1 MVLTGPKITF
11 NSAIQL
17 VNRYCGSLPQ
27 DKFTKLSVIC
37 KKYKRDEMY
46 FAELT
51 LPMNSPFRTTIK
63 GKPMNNYDD
72 AKKSAALE
80 LCKRLF
86 RHQLLD
92 KNLLPI
98 KSKAD
103 AEDKAKKYL
112 NIPEE
117 TIKKGLPQPGTKK
130 RRQHLNMV
138 KDELL
143 IDSDLQTTQIG
154 FLCGGK
160 LNCSSFPLYSK
171 KWGEV
176 NIIVQFI
183 KVFWSKYE
191 LPLDDIKKYHEKA
204 STIFFN
210 INTNIMLYNHSEA
223 GHSVYYVPLTK
234 KDKIDLTVLSK
245 VNDVEMKAFE
255 EEPKNN
261 CLKPLKHF
269 NFEIEKY
276 ANGVVVPLYRSP
288 EVFYTLDIIWDESPL
303 TEFPEAKKEYP
314 TYKDYYLKRYN
325 ASVGNDD
332 QPLLEC
338 KHFSKEFNYLEM
350 TDPSSKN
357 INSKHPKFIPEL
369 CLVIPLAASLEQ
381 EIYESVGYQCTER
394 EKELFTSQPLE
405 YKCVEELVQ
414 YYMRYN
420 CKNLCLRLQN
430 INTMSIFPGMILQAL
445 TPLHTKES
453 FNLERLEILGD
464 SFLKYSVGNYLYC
477 KEVMSHEGT
486 LTIERSNIVANKT
499 LYTLAKAKGL
509 DESFQGVM
517 LEPSTAAP
525 PGFYVKKEIE
535 KQLKEENVNPKDWI
549 SYPKS
554 ALGKCEEVYN
564 PWTEQLIPDKN
575 LADSVE
581 ALIGVYLLCG
591 GENAARHFMKWLGFE
606 FIDENV
612 KFPYTAIVGEKDIKV
627 AESLVKSL
635 YKKSCLDNVEKT
647 INYRFKDKITD
658 CYQRLEFLGDSIL
671 DYLITGYLFSKNQS
685 YTPGQLTD
693 LRSHYVKNETLA
705 RLAVYFNFHKY
716 MFHMAP
722 KLDNTIQKFINM
734 LQQGENDFN
743 TEDDKVEAEDVEV
756 PKALGDIVES
766 LIGAVYQD
774 SNQNLEVTW
783 DVVEILLEKE
793 FEETK
798 NEVPMN
804 NVRAL
809 YEKVPLVKF
818 QFVEPSKEEPAKY
831 IVRMPGYKDL
841 IGTGKNK
848 RTAKQAAAKLA
859 LNHLKFSETIS
870 VRAIT
875 KSS

>member
-1 MVLTGPKITF
+1 M
-11 NSAIQL
+11 
-17 VNRYCGSLPQ
+17 
-27 DKFTKLSVIC
+27 
-37 KKYKRDEMY
+37 
-46 FAELT
+46 
-51 LPMNSPFRTTIK
+51 
-63 GKPMNNYDD
+63 
-72 AKKSAALE
+72 
-80 LCKRLF
+80 
-86 RHQLLD
+86 
-92 KNLLPI
+92 
-98 KSKAD
+98 
-103 AEDKAKKYL
+103 
-112 NIPEE
+112 
-117 TIKKGLPQPGTKK
+117 
-130 RRQHLNMV
+130 
-138 KDELL
+138 
-143 IDSDLQTTQIG
+143 
-154 FLCGGK
+154 
-160 LNCSSFPLYSK
+160 
-171 KWGEV
+171 
-176 NIIVQFI
+176 
-183 KVFWSKYE
+183 KVF
-191 LPLDDIKKYHEKA
+191 
-204 STIFFN
+204 
-210 INTNIMLYNHSEA
+210 
-223 GHSVYYVPLTK
+223 
-234 KDKIDLTVLSK
+234 
-245 VNDVEMKAFE
+245 
-255 EEPKNN
+255 EEPENN
-261 CLKPLKHF
+261 CCLKPLKHF
-269 NFEIEKY
+269 SFEIEKY

-288 EVFYTLDIIWDESPL
+288 EVFYALDIICNESPL
-303 TEFPEAKKEYP
+303 TEFPEAKKEFP

-325 ASVGNDD
+325 ASVCNDD

-350 TDPSSKN
+350 TEPSSKN

-369 CLVIPLAASLEQ
+369 CLVIPLAASVCCQILCMASILHRVNGLQLEQ
-381 EIYESVGYQCTER
+381 EIYEKVGYQCTER
-394 EKELFTSQPLE
+394 KKELFTSQPLE
-405 YKCVEELVQ
+405 YKYVEELVQ
-414 YYMRYN
+414 CYMQYN

-509 DESFQGVM
+509 DECFQGVM

-535 KQLKEENVNPKDWI
+535 KKLKEENVNPKDWI
-549 SYPKS
+549 TYPKS
-554 ALGKCEEVYN
+554 VLGKCEEVYN

-612 KFPYTAIVGEKDIKV
+612 RFPYTAIVGEKDIKV
-627 AESLVKSL
+627 AESLIKGL

-647 INYRFKDKITD
+647 INYWFKDKSFLISAFTHPSYTNNKVTD

-705 RLAVYFNFHKY
+705 RLAVHFNFHKY

-722 KLDNTIQKFINM
+722 KLDNTIQKFIKM
-734 LQQGENDFN
+734 LEQGENDFN

-798 NEVPMN
+798 TEVPMN

-818 QFVEPSKEEPAKY
+818 QFVEPTKDEPAKY

-870 VRAIT
+870 
-875 KSS
+875 